1 MPYIIFTPTATHWDA
16 FVRAHPDAH
25 ALQLSAWGAHQSRFG
40 WQPQCIAIADPT
52 GRLLAGAQILLRR
65 LPLRLGVRAYAPA
78 APLFSDD
85 EAANTLLWG
94 ALRRSGAAF
103 IKFEPCNWYRPRPDL
118 PERLIQAGLRPSPQT
133 VQIPRTIVLD
143 LSGTEEDILKRMNQS
158 TRYKCRLGPKKEVS
172 VRQGDSADAL
182 RFGQLMQLTAQ
193 RDGFHARPPEYYQS
207 AYDAFAPSGEV
218 VLLIA
223 SYNGQDLAGAMIFR
237 CGENAYYFYGAS
249 SDAERNRMPTY
260 ILQWEAIRWAK
271 AHGALRYDL
280 WGIPDADVATLEAE
294 FEKREDGLWGVYK
307 FKRGFGG
314 EVRRSVG
321 AWDLVNNRALYALYT
336 WYVRRQQQRLGK
348 NA

>member
-1 MPYIIFTPTATHWDA
+1 MPYLTLTPTAAHWDA
-16 FVRAHPDAH
+16 FVYAHPDAH
-25 ALQLSAWGAHQSRFG
+25 VLQLSAWGAHQSRFG
-40 WQPQCIAIADPT
+40 WQVQRVAIAT
-52 GRLLAGAQILLRR
+52 SSGELVAGAQILLRR
-65 LPLRLGVRAYAPA
+65 LPLGIGTRAYAPA
-78 APLFSDD
+78 APLFSQH
-85 EAANTLLWG
+85 EAANALLWR
-94 ALRRSGAAF
+94 ALRRCRAAF

-118 PERLIQAGLRPSPQT
+118 PDRLLQAGLRHSPQT
-133 VQIPRTIVLD
+133 VQMPRTIVLD
-143 LSGTEEDILKRMNQS
+143 LSGTEEDILRRMNQS
-158 TRYKCRLGPKKEVS
+158 TRYKCRLGPKKAVT
-172 VRQGDSADAL
+172 VRHGSSADAL
-182 RFGQLMQLTAQ
+182 RFGELMQLTAQ

-207 AYDAFAPSGEV
+207 AYEAFAPSGEA

-271 AHGALRYDL
+271 RQGALRYDL
-280 WGIPDADVATLEAE
+280 WGIPDADEAALEAE
-294 FEKREDGLWGVYK
+294 FEARQDGLWGVYK

-321 AWDLVNNRALYALYT
+321 AWDLVNNRAIYALYM
-336 WYVRRQQQRLGK
+336 WYVRRRLER

>member
-1 MPYIIFTPTATHWDA
+1 MPYLVFTPSAADWDA

-25 ALQLSAWGAHQSRFG
+25 VLQLSAWGDHQSHFG
-40 WQPQCIAIADPT
+40 WRPQRIAVANES
-52 GRLLAGAQILLRR
+52 GRVTAGVQLLLRR

-78 APLFSDD
+78 APLFSED
-85 EAANTLLWG
+85 ESANALLWQ
-94 ALRRSGAAF
+94 ALRRCGATF

-118 PERLIQAGLRPSPQT
+118 PERLIQAGLRHSPQT
-133 VQIPRTIVLD
+133 VQVPRTIVLD

-158 TRYKCRLGPKKEVS
+158 TRYKCRLGQKKEVT
-172 VRQGDSADAL
+172 VRHGDATDAL
-182 RFGQLMQLTAQ
+182 RFGELMQLTAQ
-193 RDGFHARPPEYYQS
+193 RDGFYARPPEYYQS
-207 AYDAFAPSGEV
+207 AYQAFAPSGEV

-223 SYNGQDLAGAMIFR
+223 SYNRQDLAGAMIFR

-271 AHGALRYDL
+271 VHGARRYDL
-280 WGIPDADVATLEAE
+280 WGIPDADETTLEAE
-294 FEKREDGLWGVYK
+294 FEKRDDGLWGVYK

-321 AWDLVNNRALYALYT
+321 AWDLVNNRVAYALYM
-336 WYVRRQQQRLGK
+336 WYVQRQLRKG
-348 NA
+348 A